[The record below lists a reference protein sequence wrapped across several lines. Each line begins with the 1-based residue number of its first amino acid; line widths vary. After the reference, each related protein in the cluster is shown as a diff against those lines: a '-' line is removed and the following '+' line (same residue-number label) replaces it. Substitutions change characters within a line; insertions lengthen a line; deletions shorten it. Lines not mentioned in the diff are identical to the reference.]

1 LVGFLQD
8 LLLVFIGSGSM
19 KVLGSEEAI
28 KGAATMGI
36 SAGTLKLIGVLEI
49 ICVLLFAIPRTGL
62 LGTLLPSAYI
72 GGAIA
77 THLEHQI
84 PIFAPIILQCIVWIT
99 AVIRFPELSRRLIG
113 KNTSA

>member
-1 LVGFLQD
+1 MSPKARNILGWVLTGL

-62 LGTLLPSAYI
+62 LGTLLLSAYI

-84 PIFAPIILQCIVWIT
+84 PIFCADNSSMHRMDYCCDT
-99 AVIRFPELSRRLIG
+99 LS
-113 KNTSA
+113 